1 MWFTT
6 KELKEKYSRVI
17 LNNGI
22 FQSTEV
28 MKEIFKLYLRYL
40 TEVNLFFHL
49 EIRGTD

>member
-1 MWFTT
+1 MGFTS
-6 KELKEKYSRVI
+6 KELKEKYWRVI
-17 LNNGI
+17 LNNEI

-28 MKEIFKLYLRYL
+28 MKEFFKLYLRYI